1 MGYTHISKPCGVD
14 GVYKGAKGSEIDISV
29 GNQVFTVNLGLG
41 STAAD
46 AAYIVVPYDVKLV
59 AGYVDVANGAV
70 GTGVTITVFQNDT
83 AGTALFG
90 SCAIASGGTAGAAT
104 YTLGTMSTAT
114 ITALS
119 SIAVL
124 QASSA
129 TACGTTVTLVAT
141 KAS

>member
-14 GVYKGAKGSEIDISV
+14 GVYKGAKGSEIDVSV
-29 GNQVFTVNLGLG
+29 GNMTFTANLAG

-46 AAYIVVPYDVKLV
+46 AAYIVVPYDCKLV
-59 AGYVDVANGAV
+59 AGYADIKS
-70 GTGVTITVFQNDT
+70 GTTGTAVTITVFQNDT

-90 SCAIASGGTAGAAT
+90 SCAIASAGTPGST
-104 YTLGTMSTAT
+104 LYTLGTMSTAT

-119 SIAVL
+119 SIAVIE
-124 QASSA
+124 AASA
-129 TACGTTVTLVAT
+129 TACGITVTIVAT